1 MATICLKLQ
10 TSGKKACKT
19 CPHLRPDPD
28 YYEGTIPCCWK
39 DYDEK
44 HPEEFKKIIE
54 KNERKG

>member
-1 MATICLKLQ
+1 MATICLKLN
-10 TSGKKACKT
+10 TLGREACKT

-28 YYEGTIPCCWK
+28 YYERTIPCCWK

-44 HPEEFKKIIE
+44 HPEKFKKITE